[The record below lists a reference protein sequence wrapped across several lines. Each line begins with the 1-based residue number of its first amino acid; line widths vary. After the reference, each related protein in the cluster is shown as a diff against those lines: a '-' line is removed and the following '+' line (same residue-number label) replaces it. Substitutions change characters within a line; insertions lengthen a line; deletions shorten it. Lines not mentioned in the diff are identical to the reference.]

1 MNFNTLKVVVRTEDT
16 FISLRLELESQ
27 RAFAVIHEAGTKD
40 TKDGIGKKR
49 MELDVRFLQEMSESE
64 YLYKQLVE
72 LPGRSRSGQVMPN
85 HTSDHDSRSER
96 NLLGH

>member
-16 FISLRLELESQ
+16 FISLGLELENQ
-27 RAFAVIHEAGTKD
+27 RAFAVIYE
-40 TKDGIGKKR
+40 DGIKDANAVLGKER

-72 LPGRSRSGQVMPN
+72 LPGPDRTGRVMLNPE
-85 HTSDHDSRSER
+85 SDRDSRSER

>member
-27 RAFAVIHEAGTKD
+27 RAFAVIYEAGTKD
-40 TKDGIGKKR
+40 TKDGIGKER
-49 MELDVRFLQEMSESE
+49 MALDVRFLQEINESE

-72 LPGRSRSGQVMPN
+72 LPGPSRAGRVMLN
-85 HTSDHDSRSER
+85 RECDHDSRSER
-96 NLLGH
+96 ILLGH

>member
-27 RAFAVIHEAGTKD
+27 RAFAVIYEDGTKN
-40 TKDGIGKKR
+40 TKDVIGKER
-49 MELDVRFLQEMSESE
+49 MELDVRFLQEISESE

-72 LPGRSRSGQVMPN
+72 LPGPSRAGRVMLN
-85 HTSDHDSRSER
+85 HESDHDSRSER
-96 NLLGH
+96 NRLGR

>member
-16 FISLRLELESQ
+16 FISLRLELESP
-27 RAFAVIHEAGTKD
+27 RAFAVLHEAGTKD
-40 TKDGIGKKR
+40 TTDGIGKER

-72 LPGRSRSGQVMPN
+72 LPGRSRTGQVMLN
-85 HTSDHDSRSER
+85 HESNLDSQSER
-96 NLLGH
+96 NRLDH

>member
-27 RAFAVIHEAGTKD
+27 RAFAVIHEAGTRD
-40 TKDGIGKKR
+40 TNDGIGKER
-49 MELDVRFLQEMSESE
+49 MELDVRFLKEISESE

-72 LPGRSRSGQVMPN
+72 LPGPGRFGRVMLN
-85 HTSDHDSRSER
+85 REGDHDSRSELNR
-96 NLLGH
+96 LGR